1 MMPNLDNNILSQLN
15 QTQQEAVTFS
25 PGPLLILAGPGSG
38 KTRTLIHRAAWLI
51 LKKNVSPENLLLLTF
66 TNKAAEEMRERL
78 KKILGENKKQL
89 PWAGTFHSFCARVL
103 RIDGHFL
110 NIPKNFTIYDDRD
123 QEDTIKKV
131 LAKLDLSPKQYKT
144 SSVLATISQAK
155 NEMITALE
163 YPQYARG
170 TWQETVARIYLKYQ
184 QFLKEYQ
191 ALDFDDLLLE
201 TARLFQKEKNVLNKY
216 QDQYHWVLID
226 EYQDTNHAQ
235 YLLTKLLVK
244 KHQNLNVV
252 GDASQCLPSG
262 TAISTPKG
270 KKKIETLKTGNQ
282 VIAASGR
289 GKTNIF
295 TIKKI
300 YKRQFKEKLT
310 CITTKS
316 GKKIRLT
323 PNHILFAALKPT
335 KNIYLVYLMYRRD
348 KGYRIG
354 ITKGLRTGDSRQ
366 GRKPYVGLNARG
378 NQEAADKMWILK
390 TCPEKQKAVFWELYY
405 SYKYGLPTLVFDTCG
420 RDMKITQKQIDNLF
434 SSINTTKRA
443 EKLIRDFHLNLDF
456 PHHRPKGI
464 SGYKQPDRQ
473 IIHLKFF
480 EDPRQSIKSPWGA
493 HRISLNTSDQ
503 SLERKIKQH
512 GFYTRPGKKNTWRT
526 EIMRLKY
533 SDAQKTAQDLSK
545 AAGDIDISC
554 EAFLG
559 KKRKFFFHP
568 ASHIQPKM
576 IIATE
581 NNGIIKE
588 ETVSKVKWENYNGFV
603 WDLDVNQVHNYLA
616 NDIVV
621 HNSIYGW
628 RGADYRN
635 LVNLK
640 DDFPQLKVINLE
652 QNYRSTQSIL
662 DAANNVIKKNT
673 THPVLN
679 LWTVKKGGEKIS
691 LYEAQNEQEEA
702 QFIVEIIKN
711 HLISSP
717 DLSLKRFAVLYRTN
731 AQSRIIEETL
741 LHSGLPY
748 LLVGGVRF
756 YERKEIKDCLAY
768 LRVIA
773 NPQDKISLQRTE
785 KLGKNRL
792 KKFQE
797 LVKKNEAS
805 RHTSRVAVSSP
816 PSRSEILPKSRLSG
830 TKEDKQKVI
839 STLEWLNQILAKTEY
854 LQIYDENDP
863 QDLARVENV
872 KELRSVATEFPDL
885 NQFLENVALIQQE
898 YLPTGKI
905 NPQKDNNVITL
916 MTAHAAKGTEFPIVF
931 IIGLEEGLF
940 PHARA
945 LMEKNEV
952 EEERRLCY
960 VAMTR
965 AQEKLYLSYTKR
977 RFCFES
983 PKKKPNRFHFGEKSN
998 NQVSRFIN
1006 DIPTHLL
1013 DMVKFK
1019 Q

>member
-1 MMPNLDNNILSQLN
+1 MPNLDNNILSQLN

-131 LAKLDLSPKQYKT
+131 LAKLDLSPKQYKS

-201 TARLFQKEKNVLNKY
+201 TTRLFQKEKSILAKY
-216 QDQYHWVLID
+216 QDQYQWVLID
-226 EYQDTNHAQ
+226 EYQDTNHVQ

-252 GDASQCLPSG
+252 GDASQ
-262 TAISTPKG
+262 A
-270 KKKIETLKTGNQ
+270 
-282 VIAASGR
+282 
-289 GKTNIF
+289 
-295 TIKKI
+295 
-300 YKRQFKEKLT
+300 
-310 CITTKS
+310 
-316 GKKIRLT
+316 
-323 PNHILFAALKPT
+323 
-335 KNIYLVYLMYRRD
+335 
-348 KGYRIG
+348 
-354 ITKGLRTGDSRQ
+354 
-366 GRKPYVGLNARG
+366 
-378 NQEAADKMWILK
+378 
-390 TCPEKQKAVFWELYY
+390 
-405 SYKYGLPTLVFDTCG
+405 
-420 RDMKITQKQIDNLF
+420 
-434 SSINTTKRA
+434 
-443 EKLIRDFHLNLDF
+443 
-456 PHHRPKGI
+456 
-464 SGYKQPDRQ
+464 
-473 IIHLKFF
+473 
-480 EDPRQSIKSPWGA
+480 
-493 HRISLNTSDQ
+493 
-503 SLERKIKQH
+503 
-512 GFYTRPGKKNTWRT
+512 
-526 EIMRLKY
+526 
-533 SDAQKTAQDLSK
+533 
-545 AAGDIDISC
+545 
-554 EAFLG
+554 
-559 KKRKFFFHP
+559 
-568 ASHIQPKM
+568 
-576 IIATE
+576 
-581 NNGIIKE
+581 
-588 ETVSKVKWENYNGFV
+588 
-603 WDLDVNQVHNYLA
+603 
-616 NDIVV
+616 
-621 HNSIYGW
+621 IYGW
-628 RGADYRN
+628 RGADFRN
-635 LVNLK
+635 LLSLQG
-640 DDFPQLKVINLE
+640 DFPNLKVINLE
-652 QNYRSTQSIL
+652 QNYRSTQTIL
-662 DAANNVIKKNT
+662 NAANNVIKKNT
-673 THPVLN
+673 SHPVLN

-768 LRVIA
+768 LRVLA
-773 NPQDKISLQRTE
+773 NPQDKISYQRIE
-785 KLGKNRL
+785 KLGKTRL

-797 LVKKNEAS
+797 LVRKNEAS

-830 TKEDKQKVI
+830 TKEDKNKEI
-839 STLEWLNQILAKTEY
+839 PTLEWLDEILEKTDY
-854 LQIYDENDP
+854 LQIYDESDP

-916 MTAHAAKGTEFPIVF
+916 MTAHAAKALSFR
-931 IIGLEEGLF
+931 LF
-940 PHARA
+940 
-945 LMEKNEV
+945 
-952 EEERRLCY
+952 
-960 VAMTR
+960 
-965 AQEKLYLSYTKR
+965 
-977 RFCFES
+977 
-983 PKKKPNRFHFGEKSN
+983 
-998 NQVSRFIN
+998 
-1006 DIPTHLL
+1006 LL
-1013 DMVKFK
+1013 LV
-1019 Q
+1019 

>member
-1 MMPNLDNNILSQLN
+1 MMPELDNNILSHLN
-15 QTQQEAVTFS
+15 QTQQEAVAFG
-25 PGPLLILAGPGSG
+25 PGPLLVLAGPGSG

-51 LKKNVSPENLLLLTF
+51 LKKGVNPENILLLTF

-103 RIDGHFL
+103 RTDGYFL

-131 LAKLDLSPKQYKT
+131 LEKLDFSPKQYKP

-170 TWQETVARIYLKYQ
+170 IWQETVARIYLKYQ

-201 TARLFQKEKNVLNKY
+201 TTRLFQKEKNVLNKY

-226 EYQDTNHAQ
+226 EYQDTNHTQ

-252 GDASQCLPSG
+252 GDASQ
-262 TAISTPKG
+262 A
-270 KKKIETLKTGNQ
+270 
-282 VIAASGR
+282 
-289 GKTNIF
+289 
-295 TIKKI
+295 
-300 YKRQFKEKLT
+300 
-310 CITTKS
+310 
-316 GKKIRLT
+316 
-323 PNHILFAALKPT
+323 
-335 KNIYLVYLMYRRD
+335 
-348 KGYRIG
+348 
-354 ITKGLRTGDSRQ
+354 
-366 GRKPYVGLNARG
+366 
-378 NQEAADKMWILK
+378 
-390 TCPEKQKAVFWELYY
+390 
-405 SYKYGLPTLVFDTCG
+405 
-420 RDMKITQKQIDNLF
+420 
-434 SSINTTKRA
+434 
-443 EKLIRDFHLNLDF
+443 
-456 PHHRPKGI
+456 
-464 SGYKQPDRQ
+464 
-473 IIHLKFF
+473 
-480 EDPRQSIKSPWGA
+480 
-493 HRISLNTSDQ
+493 
-503 SLERKIKQH
+503 
-512 GFYTRPGKKNTWRT
+512 
-526 EIMRLKY
+526 
-533 SDAQKTAQDLSK
+533 
-545 AAGDIDISC
+545 
-554 EAFLG
+554 
-559 KKRKFFFHP
+559 
-568 ASHIQPKM
+568 
-576 IIATE
+576 
-581 NNGIIKE
+581 
-588 ETVSKVKWENYNGFV
+588 
-603 WDLDVNQVHNYLA
+603 
-616 NDIVV
+616 
-621 HNSIYGW
+621 IYGW

-635 LVNLK
+635 LLSLQ
-640 DDFPQLKVINLE
+640 DDFPNLKIINLE
-652 QNYRSTQSIL
+652 QNYRSTKTIL

-673 THPVLN
+673 SHPILN
-679 LWTVKKGGEKIS
+679 LWTIKKGGEKIS

-731 AQSRIIEETL
+731 AQSRIIEETF

-768 LRVIA
+768 LRVLA
-773 NPQDKISLQRTE
+773 NPQDKISYQRIE
-785 KLGKNRL
+785 KIGKTRL

-797 LVKKNEAS
+797 LVKKNKGK
-805 RHTSRVAVSSP
+805 
-816 PSRSEILPKSRLSG
+816 EIPA
-830 TKEDKQKVI
+830 
-839 STLEWLNQILAKTEY
+839 LEWLDQILAKTDY
-854 LQIYDENDP
+854 LQIYDESDP

-872 KELRSVATEFPDL
+872 KELRSVAAEFPDL

-916 MTAHAAKGTEFPIVF
+916 MTAHAAKGTEFPIIF

-965 AQEKLYLSYTKR
+965 AKEKLYLSYTKR
-977 RFCFES
+977 RFY
-983 PKKKPNRFHFGEKSN
+983 FGENS
-998 NQVSRFIN
+998 QSQASRFLA
-1006 DIPTHLL
+1006 DIPIHLL
-1013 DMVKFK
+1013 DMIKFK
-1019 Q
+1019 

>member
-1 MMPNLDNNILSQLN
+1 MPNLDNNILSQLN

-131 LAKLDLSPKQYKT
+131 LAKLDLSPKQYKS

-226 EYQDTNHAQ
+226 EYQDTNNAQ

-252 GDASQCLPSG
+252 GDASQ
-262 TAISTPKG
+262 A
-270 KKKIETLKTGNQ
+270 
-282 VIAASGR
+282 
-289 GKTNIF
+289 
-295 TIKKI
+295 
-300 YKRQFKEKLT
+300 
-310 CITTKS
+310 
-316 GKKIRLT
+316 
-323 PNHILFAALKPT
+323 
-335 KNIYLVYLMYRRD
+335 
-348 KGYRIG
+348 
-354 ITKGLRTGDSRQ
+354 
-366 GRKPYVGLNARG
+366 
-378 NQEAADKMWILK
+378 
-390 TCPEKQKAVFWELYY
+390 
-405 SYKYGLPTLVFDTCG
+405 
-420 RDMKITQKQIDNLF
+420 
-434 SSINTTKRA
+434 
-443 EKLIRDFHLNLDF
+443 
-456 PHHRPKGI
+456 
-464 SGYKQPDRQ
+464 
-473 IIHLKFF
+473 
-480 EDPRQSIKSPWGA
+480 
-493 HRISLNTSDQ
+493 
-503 SLERKIKQH
+503 
-512 GFYTRPGKKNTWRT
+512 
-526 EIMRLKY
+526 
-533 SDAQKTAQDLSK
+533 
-545 AAGDIDISC
+545 
-554 EAFLG
+554 
-559 KKRKFFFHP
+559 
-568 ASHIQPKM
+568 
-576 IIATE
+576 
-581 NNGIIKE
+581 
-588 ETVSKVKWENYNGFV
+588 
-603 WDLDVNQVHNYLA
+603 
-616 NDIVV
+616 
-621 HNSIYGW
+621 IYGW
-628 RGADYRN
+628 RGADFRN
-635 LVNLK
+635 LLSLQN
-640 DDFPQLKVINLE
+640 DFPQLKVINLE
-652 QNYRSTQSIL
+652 QNYRSTQTIL
-662 DAANNVIKKNT
+662 NAANNVIKKNT
-673 THPVLN
+673 SHPVLN
-679 LWTVKKGGEKIS
+679 LWTAKKGGEKIS
-691 LYEAQNEQEEA
+691 LFEAQNEQEEA

-797 LVKKNEAS
+797 LVKKN
-805 RHTSRVAVSSP
+805 
-816 PSRSEILPKSRLSG
+816 
-830 TKEDKQKVI
+830 KQKEI
-839 STLEWLNQILAKTEY
+839 PTLEWLNQILAKTEY

-977 RFCFES
+977 RFY
-983 PKKKPNRFHFGEKSN
+983 FGENS
-998 NQVSRFIN
+998 QSQASRFLA

-1013 DMVKFK
+1013 DMVK
-1019 Q
+1019 

>member
-15 QTQQEAVTFS
+15 QTQQEAVTFG

-38 KTRTLIHRAAWLI
+38 KTRTLTHRAAWLI

-78 KKILGENKKQL
+78 KKLLATNHQSLTTKL
-89 PWAGTFHSFCARVL
+89 PFAGTFHSFCARVL
-103 RIDGHFL
+103 RIEGHFL
-110 NIPKNFTIYDDRD
+110 NIPKNFTIYDDHD
-123 QEDTIKKV
+123 QEDMIKKV
-131 LAKLDLSPKQYKT
+131 LEKLDLSPKQFKP

-201 TARLFQKEKNVLNKY
+201 TVRLFQKEKNVLNKY

-252 GDASQCLPSG
+252 GDASQ
-262 TAISTPKG
+262 A
-270 KKKIETLKTGNQ
+270 
-282 VIAASGR
+282 
-289 GKTNIF
+289 
-295 TIKKI
+295 
-300 YKRQFKEKLT
+300 
-310 CITTKS
+310 
-316 GKKIRLT
+316 
-323 PNHILFAALKPT
+323 
-335 KNIYLVYLMYRRD
+335 
-348 KGYRIG
+348 
-354 ITKGLRTGDSRQ
+354 
-366 GRKPYVGLNARG
+366 
-378 NQEAADKMWILK
+378 
-390 TCPEKQKAVFWELYY
+390 
-405 SYKYGLPTLVFDTCG
+405 
-420 RDMKITQKQIDNLF
+420 
-434 SSINTTKRA
+434 
-443 EKLIRDFHLNLDF
+443 
-456 PHHRPKGI
+456 
-464 SGYKQPDRQ
+464 
-473 IIHLKFF
+473 
-480 EDPRQSIKSPWGA
+480 
-493 HRISLNTSDQ
+493 
-503 SLERKIKQH
+503 
-512 GFYTRPGKKNTWRT
+512 
-526 EIMRLKY
+526 
-533 SDAQKTAQDLSK
+533 
-545 AAGDIDISC
+545 
-554 EAFLG
+554 
-559 KKRKFFFHP
+559 
-568 ASHIQPKM
+568 
-576 IIATE
+576 
-581 NNGIIKE
+581 
-588 ETVSKVKWENYNGFV
+588 
-603 WDLDVNQVHNYLA
+603 
-616 NDIVV
+616 
-621 HNSIYGW
+621 IYGW
-628 RGADYRN
+628 RGADFRN
-635 LVNLK
+635 LLSLQN
-640 DDFPQLKVINLE
+640 DFPQLKIINLE
-652 QNYRSTQSIL
+652 QNYRSTQTIL
-662 DAANNVIKKNT
+662 NAANNVIKKNT
-673 THPVLN
+673 SHPVLN
-679 LWTVKKGGEKIS
+679 LWTIKKGGEKIS
-691 LYEAQNEQEEA
+691 LFEAQNEQDEA

>member
-1 MMPNLDNNILSQLN
+1 MMPELDNNILSHLN
-15 QTQQEAVTFS
+15 QTQQEAVAFG

-51 LKKNVSPENLLLLTF
+51 LKKGVDPENILLLTF

-103 RIDGHFL
+103 RTDGYFL
-110 NIPKNFTIYDDRD
+110 NIPKNFTIYDDHD

-131 LAKLDLSPKQYKT
+131 LEKLDFSPKQYKP

-201 TARLFQKEKNVLNKY
+201 TTRLFQKEKNVLSKY

-226 EYQDTNHAQ
+226 EYQDTNHTQ

-252 GDASQCLPSG
+252 GDSSQ
-262 TAISTPKG
+262 A
-270 KKKIETLKTGNQ
+270 
-282 VIAASGR
+282 
-289 GKTNIF
+289 
-295 TIKKI
+295 
-300 YKRQFKEKLT
+300 
-310 CITTKS
+310 
-316 GKKIRLT
+316 
-323 PNHILFAALKPT
+323 
-335 KNIYLVYLMYRRD
+335 
-348 KGYRIG
+348 
-354 ITKGLRTGDSRQ
+354 
-366 GRKPYVGLNARG
+366 
-378 NQEAADKMWILK
+378 
-390 TCPEKQKAVFWELYY
+390 
-405 SYKYGLPTLVFDTCG
+405 
-420 RDMKITQKQIDNLF
+420 
-434 SSINTTKRA
+434 
-443 EKLIRDFHLNLDF
+443 
-456 PHHRPKGI
+456 
-464 SGYKQPDRQ
+464 
-473 IIHLKFF
+473 
-480 EDPRQSIKSPWGA
+480 
-493 HRISLNTSDQ
+493 
-503 SLERKIKQH
+503 
-512 GFYTRPGKKNTWRT
+512 
-526 EIMRLKY
+526 
-533 SDAQKTAQDLSK
+533 
-545 AAGDIDISC
+545 
-554 EAFLG
+554 
-559 KKRKFFFHP
+559 
-568 ASHIQPKM
+568 
-576 IIATE
+576 
-581 NNGIIKE
+581 
-588 ETVSKVKWENYNGFV
+588 
-603 WDLDVNQVHNYLA
+603 
-616 NDIVV
+616 
-621 HNSIYGW
+621 IYGW

-635 LVNLK
+635 LLSLQ
-640 DDFPQLKVINLE
+640 DDFSNLKVINLE
-652 QNYRSTQSIL
+652 QNYRSTQNIL

-673 THPVLN
+673 SHPILN
-679 LWTVKKGGEKIS
+679 LWTIKKGGEKIS

-717 DLSLKRFAVLYRTN
+717 ELSLKRFAVLYRTN

-768 LRVIA
+768 LRVLA
-773 NPQDKISLQRTE
+773 NPQDKISYQRIE
-785 KLGKNRL
+785 KIGKTRL

-797 LVKKNEAS
+797 LVKKNKGK
-805 RHTSRVAVSSP
+805 
-816 PSRSEILPKSRLSG
+816 EIP
-830 TKEDKQKVI
+830 
-839 STLEWLNQILAKTEY
+839 TLEWLDEILAKTDY
-854 LQIYDENDP
+854 LQIYDESDP

-916 MTAHAAKGTEFPIVF
+916 MTAHSAKGTEFPIVF

-965 AQEKLYLSYTKR
+965 AKEKLYLSYTKR
-977 RFCFES
+977 RFY
-983 PKKKPNRFHFGEKSN
+983 FGENS
-998 NQVSRFIN
+998 QSQASRFLA
-1006 DIPTHLL
+1006 DIPIHLL
-1013 DMVKFK
+1013 DMIKFK
-1019 Q
+1019 

>member
-1 MMPNLDNNILSQLN
+1 MMPELDNNILSHLN
-15 QTQQEAVTFS
+15 QTQQEAVAFG

-51 LKKNVSPENLLLLTF
+51 LKKGVDPENILLLTF

-78 KKILGENKKQL
+78 KEILGENKKQL
-89 PWAGTFHSFCARVL
+89 PWAGTFHSFCARIL

-110 NIPKNFTIYDDRD
+110 NIPKNFTIYDDHD

-131 LAKLDLSPKQYKT
+131 LEKLDFSPKQYKP

-184 QFLKEYQ
+184 QSLKEYQ

-201 TARLFQKEKNVLNKY
+201 TTRLFQKEKNVLNKY

-226 EYQDTNHAQ
+226 EYQDTNHTQ

-252 GDASQCLPSG
+252 GDASQ
-262 TAISTPKG
+262 A
-270 KKKIETLKTGNQ
+270 
-282 VIAASGR
+282 
-289 GKTNIF
+289 
-295 TIKKI
+295 
-300 YKRQFKEKLT
+300 
-310 CITTKS
+310 
-316 GKKIRLT
+316 
-323 PNHILFAALKPT
+323 
-335 KNIYLVYLMYRRD
+335 
-348 KGYRIG
+348 
-354 ITKGLRTGDSRQ
+354 
-366 GRKPYVGLNARG
+366 
-378 NQEAADKMWILK
+378 
-390 TCPEKQKAVFWELYY
+390 
-405 SYKYGLPTLVFDTCG
+405 
-420 RDMKITQKQIDNLF
+420 
-434 SSINTTKRA
+434 
-443 EKLIRDFHLNLDF
+443 
-456 PHHRPKGI
+456 
-464 SGYKQPDRQ
+464 
-473 IIHLKFF
+473 
-480 EDPRQSIKSPWGA
+480 
-493 HRISLNTSDQ
+493 
-503 SLERKIKQH
+503 
-512 GFYTRPGKKNTWRT
+512 
-526 EIMRLKY
+526 
-533 SDAQKTAQDLSK
+533 
-545 AAGDIDISC
+545 
-554 EAFLG
+554 
-559 KKRKFFFHP
+559 
-568 ASHIQPKM
+568 
-576 IIATE
+576 
-581 NNGIIKE
+581 
-588 ETVSKVKWENYNGFV
+588 
-603 WDLDVNQVHNYLA
+603 
-616 NDIVV
+616 
-621 HNSIYGW
+621 IYGW

-635 LVNLK
+635 LLSLQ
-640 DDFPQLKVINLE
+640 DDFPKLKIINLE
-652 QNYRSTQSIL
+652 QNYRSTQTIL

-673 THPVLN
+673 SHPILN
-679 LWTVKKGGEKIS
+679 LWTIKKGGEKIS

-731 AQSRIIEETL
+731 AQSRIIEETF

-768 LRVIA
+768 LRVLA
-773 NPQDKISLQRTE
+773 NPQDKISYQRIE
-785 KLGKNRL
+785 KLGKTRL

-797 LVKKNEAS
+797 LVKKNKGK
-805 RHTSRVAVSSP
+805 
-816 PSRSEILPKSRLSG
+816 EIP
-830 TKEDKQKVI
+830 
-839 STLEWLNQILAKTEY
+839 TLEWLDEILAKTDY
-854 LQIYDENDP
+854 LQIYDESDP

-965 AQEKLYLSYTKR
+965 AKEKLYLSYTKR
-977 RFCFES
+977 RFY
-983 PKKKPNRFHFGEKSN
+983 FGENS
-998 NQVSRFIN
+998 QSQASRFLA
-1006 DIPTHLL
+1006 DIPIHLL
-1013 DMVKFK
+1013 DMIKFK
-1019 Q
+1019 

>member
-1 MMPNLDNNILSQLN
+1 MMPDQDNNILSHLN
-15 QTQQEAVTFS
+15 QTQQEAVTFG

-51 LKKNVSPENLLLLTF
+51 LKKGVDPKNILLLTF

-110 NIPKNFTIYDDRD
+110 NIPKNFTIYDDHD

-131 LAKLDLSPKQYKT
+131 LEKLDLSPKQYKP

-252 GDASQCLPSG
+252 GDASQ
-262 TAISTPKG
+262 A
-270 KKKIETLKTGNQ
+270 
-282 VIAASGR
+282 
-289 GKTNIF
+289 
-295 TIKKI
+295 
-300 YKRQFKEKLT
+300 
-310 CITTKS
+310 
-316 GKKIRLT
+316 
-323 PNHILFAALKPT
+323 
-335 KNIYLVYLMYRRD
+335 
-348 KGYRIG
+348 
-354 ITKGLRTGDSRQ
+354 
-366 GRKPYVGLNARG
+366 
-378 NQEAADKMWILK
+378 
-390 TCPEKQKAVFWELYY
+390 
-405 SYKYGLPTLVFDTCG
+405 
-420 RDMKITQKQIDNLF
+420 
-434 SSINTTKRA
+434 
-443 EKLIRDFHLNLDF
+443 
-456 PHHRPKGI
+456 
-464 SGYKQPDRQ
+464 
-473 IIHLKFF
+473 
-480 EDPRQSIKSPWGA
+480 
-493 HRISLNTSDQ
+493 
-503 SLERKIKQH
+503 
-512 GFYTRPGKKNTWRT
+512 
-526 EIMRLKY
+526 
-533 SDAQKTAQDLSK
+533 
-545 AAGDIDISC
+545 
-554 EAFLG
+554 
-559 KKRKFFFHP
+559 
-568 ASHIQPKM
+568 
-576 IIATE
+576 
-581 NNGIIKE
+581 
-588 ETVSKVKWENYNGFV
+588 
-603 WDLDVNQVHNYLA
+603 
-616 NDIVV
+616 
-621 HNSIYGW
+621 IYGW
-628 RGADYRN
+628 RGADFRN
-635 LVNLK
+635 LLSLQN
-640 DDFPQLKVINLE
+640 DFPQLKVINLE
-652 QNYRSTQSIL
+652 QNYRSTQTIL
-662 DAANNVIKKNT
+662 NAANNVIKKNT

-792 KKFQE
+792 KKFRE
-797 LVKKNEAS
+797 LVKKN
-805 RHTSRVAVSSP
+805 
-816 PSRSEILPKSRLSG
+816 
-830 TKEDKQKVI
+830 KQKEI
-839 STLEWLNQILAKTEY
+839 STLEWLDQILAKTEY

-977 RFCFES
+977 RFY
-983 PKKKPNRFHFGEKSN
+983 FGENS
-998 NQVSRFIN
+998 QSQASRFLA

-1013 DMVKFK
+1013 DMVK
-1019 Q
+1019 

>member
-15 QTQQEAVTFS
+15 QTQQEAVTFG

-38 KTRTLIHRAAWLI
+38 KTRTLTHRAAWLI

-78 KKILGENKKQL
+78 KKLLATNHQSLTTKL
-89 PWAGTFHSFCARVL
+89 PFAGTFHSFCARVL
-103 RIDGHFL
+103 RIEGHFL
-110 NIPKNFTIYDDRD
+110 NIPKNFTIYDDHD
-123 QEDTIKKV
+123 QEDMIKKV
-131 LAKLDLSPKQYKT
+131 LEKLDLSPKQFKP

-201 TARLFQKEKNVLNKY
+201 TVRLFQKEKNVLNKY

-252 GDASQCLPSG
+252 GDASQ
-262 TAISTPKG
+262 A
-270 KKKIETLKTGNQ
+270 
-282 VIAASGR
+282 
-289 GKTNIF
+289 
-295 TIKKI
+295 
-300 YKRQFKEKLT
+300 
-310 CITTKS
+310 
-316 GKKIRLT
+316 
-323 PNHILFAALKPT
+323 
-335 KNIYLVYLMYRRD
+335 
-348 KGYRIG
+348 
-354 ITKGLRTGDSRQ
+354 
-366 GRKPYVGLNARG
+366 
-378 NQEAADKMWILK
+378 
-390 TCPEKQKAVFWELYY
+390 
-405 SYKYGLPTLVFDTCG
+405 
-420 RDMKITQKQIDNLF
+420 
-434 SSINTTKRA
+434 
-443 EKLIRDFHLNLDF
+443 
-456 PHHRPKGI
+456 
-464 SGYKQPDRQ
+464 
-473 IIHLKFF
+473 
-480 EDPRQSIKSPWGA
+480 
-493 HRISLNTSDQ
+493 
-503 SLERKIKQH
+503 
-512 GFYTRPGKKNTWRT
+512 
-526 EIMRLKY
+526 
-533 SDAQKTAQDLSK
+533 
-545 AAGDIDISC
+545 
-554 EAFLG
+554 
-559 KKRKFFFHP
+559 
-568 ASHIQPKM
+568 
-576 IIATE
+576 
-581 NNGIIKE
+581 
-588 ETVSKVKWENYNGFV
+588 
-603 WDLDVNQVHNYLA
+603 
-616 NDIVV
+616 
-621 HNSIYGW
+621 IYGW
-628 RGADYRN
+628 RGADFRN
-635 LVNLK
+635 LLSLQN
-640 DDFPQLKVINLE
+640 DFPQLKIINLE
-652 QNYRSTQSIL
+652 QNYRSTQTIL
-662 DAANNVIKKNT
+662 NAANNVIKKNT
-673 THPVLN
+673 SHPVLN
-679 LWTVKKGGEKIS
+679 LWTIKKGGEKIS
-691 LYEAQNEQEEA
+691 LFEAQNEQDEA

-773 NPQDKISLQRTE
+773 NPQDKISLQRME

-816 PSRSEILPKSRLSG
+816 PSRSEILPKSANWR
-830 TKEDKQKVI
+830 TKEDKGKEI
-839 STLEWLNQILAKTEY
+839 PTLAWLDEILEKTDY
-854 LQIYDENDP
+854 LQIYDESDP

-885 NQFLENVALIQQE
+885 NQFLENVALIQKE
-898 YLPTGKI
+898 YLPAEALGAKAGL
-905 NPQKDNNVITL
+905 PQNAITL

-931 IIGLEEGLF
+931 IVGLEEGLF
-940 PHARA
+940 PHARS

-977 RFCFES
+977 RFY
-983 PKKKPNRFHFGEKSN
+983 FGENS
-998 NQVSRFIN
+998 QSQASRFLA
-1006 DIPTHLL
+1006 DIPIHLL
-1013 DMVKFK
+1013 DMIR
-1019 Q
+1019 

>member
-1 MMPNLDNNILSQLN
+1 MMPELDNNILSHLN
-15 QTQQEAVTFS
+15 QTQQEAVTFG

-51 LKKNVSPENLLLLTF
+51 LKKGVSPENILLLTF

-103 RIDGHFL
+103 RVDGHFL
-110 NIPKNFTIYDDRD
+110 NIPKNFTIYDDHD
-123 QEDTIKKV
+123 QVDTIKKV
-131 LAKLDLSPKQYKT
+131 LEKLDFSPKQYKP

-201 TARLFQKEKNVLNKY
+201 TTRLFQKEKNVLNKY

-226 EYQDTNHAQ
+226 EYQDTNHTQ

-252 GDASQCLPSG
+252 GDASQ
-262 TAISTPKG
+262 A
-270 KKKIETLKTGNQ
+270 
-282 VIAASGR
+282 
-289 GKTNIF
+289 
-295 TIKKI
+295 
-300 YKRQFKEKLT
+300 
-310 CITTKS
+310 
-316 GKKIRLT
+316 
-323 PNHILFAALKPT
+323 
-335 KNIYLVYLMYRRD
+335 
-348 KGYRIG
+348 
-354 ITKGLRTGDSRQ
+354 
-366 GRKPYVGLNARG
+366 
-378 NQEAADKMWILK
+378 
-390 TCPEKQKAVFWELYY
+390 
-405 SYKYGLPTLVFDTCG
+405 
-420 RDMKITQKQIDNLF
+420 
-434 SSINTTKRA
+434 
-443 EKLIRDFHLNLDF
+443 
-456 PHHRPKGI
+456 
-464 SGYKQPDRQ
+464 
-473 IIHLKFF
+473 
-480 EDPRQSIKSPWGA
+480 
-493 HRISLNTSDQ
+493 
-503 SLERKIKQH
+503 
-512 GFYTRPGKKNTWRT
+512 
-526 EIMRLKY
+526 
-533 SDAQKTAQDLSK
+533 
-545 AAGDIDISC
+545 
-554 EAFLG
+554 
-559 KKRKFFFHP
+559 
-568 ASHIQPKM
+568 
-576 IIATE
+576 
-581 NNGIIKE
+581 
-588 ETVSKVKWENYNGFV
+588 
-603 WDLDVNQVHNYLA
+603 
-616 NDIVV
+616 
-621 HNSIYGW
+621 IYGW

-635 LVNLK
+635 LLSLEN
-640 DDFPQLKVINLE
+640 DFPNLKVINLE

-673 THPVLN
+673 SHPILN

-768 LRVIA
+768 LRVLA
-773 NPQDKISLQRTE
+773 NPQDKISYQRIE
-785 KLGKNRL
+785 KIGKTKL

-797 LVKKNEAS
+797 LVKKNKGK
-805 RHTSRVAVSSP
+805 
-816 PSRSEILPKSRLSG
+816 EIPA
-830 TKEDKQKVI
+830 
-839 STLEWLNQILAKTEY
+839 LEWLDQILDKTDY
-854 LQIYDENDP
+854 LQIYDESDP

-965 AQEKLYLSYTKR
+965 AKEKLYLSYTKR
-977 RFCFES
+977 RFY
-983 PKKKPNRFHFGEKSN
+983 FGENS
-998 NQVSRFIN
+998 QSQASRFLA
-1006 DIPTHLL
+1006 DIPIHLL
-1013 DMVKFK
+1013 DMIKFK
-1019 Q
+1019 